1 MTPFRLRERVKSA
14 LGLGTPR
21 KREREAKPQRGTA
34 KLVFLAED
42 QRFEADVPVDA
53 TIQGGTS
60 EMTWML
66 GSGCNDSTCSTCRVE
81 VIAGEELLSAKSDR
95 ERRTLAANGRPDHYR
110 LGCVAAI
117 ERPGRVEVRGFEF
130 NR

>member
-1 MTPFRLRERVKSA
+1 MTPFGLRARVKAA
-14 LGLGTPR
+14 LGIGAPA
-21 KREREAKPQRGTA
+21 KRERAAPTDRKQA

-42 QRFEADVPVDA
+42 RRFEASVPVDC
-53 TIQGGTS
+53 TIQAGTS
-60 EMTWML
+60 EMAWML

-81 VIAGEELLSAKSDR
+81 VISGEELLSTKSDR
-95 ERRTLAANGRPDHYR
+95 ERETLGIHRRPEHLR

-117 ERPGRVEVRGFEF
+117 ERVGTVEVRGFEF

>member
-14 LGLGTPR
+14 LGLGTPA
-21 KREREAKPQRGTA
+21 KREREPRAVRAKAR
-34 KLVFLAED
+34 LVLLAD
-42 QRFEADVPVDA
+42 DRRFEADVPIDA
-53 TIQGGTS
+53 TIQAATS
-60 EMTWML
+60 DMEWML

-81 VIAGEELLSAKSDR
+81 VVAGEALLSPKSDR
-95 ERRTLAANGRPDHYR
+95 ERQTLALNRRPEHLR

-117 ERPGRVEVRGFEF
+117 ERPGTVEVRGFEF